1 MKRKIEI
8 TSNGLPLSAFIEQN
22 DKLLS
27 ALAVF
32 SGLVAFSKEFT
43 PSWLGAAIAFCF
55 LGGLV
60 LVAWELRGK
69 FPQQV
74 TWSLFLFRY
83 VILWGMGGI
92 TIYWLYTYR
101 IFWDITLWI
110 PLTIIIYLLVT
121 STLLE
126 MVLAFRFTRIV
137 FGFGVEKRNGW
148 QQFALLVAIM
158 IIAAYSLT
166 SGISLSV
173 GTNVMLDLAKQIWH

>member
-1 MKRKIEI
+1 MRKKIEI
-8 TSNGLPLSAFIEQN
+8 SSNGLTLSSFIEQN

-43 PSWLGAAIAFCF
+43 PQWLGASIAFFF

-92 TIYWLYTYR
+92 IIYWLYTYR

-110 PLTIIIYLLVT
+110 PLTIIIYLLVS

-126 MVLAFRFTRIV
+126 IVLAFRFTRMI
-137 FGFGVEKRNGW
+137 FGFGVEKRNRW
-148 QQFALLVAIM
+148 QQLALLAAVVVIG
-158 IIAAYSLT
+158 AYSLA
-166 SGISLSV
+166 SGVSLSV